1 MTLKHFIERP
11 VLASVISIVIVIAGL
26 IGLAT
31 LPVEQYPDIAPP
43 TVMVHASYPGA
54 SAETI
59 QKSVIVPLEQA
70 INGVEDMT
78 YMTSSAAVGSASV
91 TVYFRQG
98 INADMAAVN
107 VQNRISRATGQL
119 PSEVTQIGVTTM
131 KRQTSMVKIFSLYS
145 PDDSYDETFLSNYLK
160 INIEPRVLRIAGV
173 GEAFTLGADYS
184 MRIWLKPDVMAQ
196 YKLIPSDVTAALAE
210 QNIESATGT
219 LGENSQNTFQYTMKY
234 RGRLMTPEEFG
245 EIVLLAQPD
254 GTILHLSKTAA
265 HRDIPVLGVN
275 LGSLGFM
282 AELESKDLLRLR
294 DLCDGKYEIESHMM
308 LDVSVQRDGRVIYSN
323 LALNEALI
331 ARGNISRVIRLQIF
345 TEQGKLVDVAGDGV
359 IVASPT
365 GSTAYSLSAGGPVV
379 EPTARNFIVSPI
391 CAHSVHANA
400 YVLSP
405 ERVITV
411 QTEKNS
417 YTPVLLSVDGGRA
430 FSLRSGDSIEVRR
443 SKFDTKLVRLRKR
456 SFCEILQKKMLMG
469 GTSNEE

>member
-1 MTLKHFIERP
+1 MLRKVILCPNPYRDAQLRVAKEAKR
-11 VLASVISIVIVIAGL
+11 VLDEVGCPNVVCLPFRNQEPPEGYGL
-26 IGLAT
+26 
-31 LPVEQYPDIAPP
+31 
-43 TVMVHASYPGA
+43 
-54 SAETI
+54 
-59 QKSVIVPLEQA
+59 
-70 INGVEDMT
+70 
-78 YMTSSAAVGSASV
+78 
-91 TVYFRQG
+91 
-98 INADMAAVN
+98 
-107 VQNRISRATGQL
+107 
-119 PSEVTQIGVTTM
+119 
-131 KRQTSMVKIFSLYS
+131 
-145 PDDSYDETFLSNYLK
+145 
-160 INIEPRVLRIAGV
+160 NIEPLQQEIR
-173 GEAFTLGADYS
+173 GAD
-184 MRIWLKPDVMAQ
+184 MIIA
-196 YKLIPSDVTAALAE
+196 
-210 QNIESATGT
+210 
-219 LGENSQNTFQYTMKY
+219 
-234 RGRLMTPEEFG
+234 FG
-245 EIVLLAQPD
+245 GD

-282 AELESKDLLRLR
+282 AELESRELSQLR

-417 YTPVLLSVDGGRA
+417 YKPVLLSVDGGRA

-443 SKFDTKLVRLRKR
+443 SKFDTKLVRLSKR

>member
-1 MTLKHFIERP
+1 MLKKVILCPNPYRDAQLRVAKEAKR
-11 VLASVISIVIVIAGL
+11 VLDEVGCPNVVCLPFRNQEPPEGYGL
-26 IGLAT
+26 
-31 LPVEQYPDIAPP
+31 
-43 TVMVHASYPGA
+43 
-54 SAETI
+54 
-59 QKSVIVPLEQA
+59 
-70 INGVEDMT
+70 
-78 YMTSSAAVGSASV
+78 
-91 TVYFRQG
+91 
-98 INADMAAVN
+98 
-107 VQNRISRATGQL
+107 
-119 PSEVTQIGVTTM
+119 
-131 KRQTSMVKIFSLYS
+131 
-145 PDDSYDETFLSNYLK
+145 
-160 INIEPRVLRIAGV
+160 NIEPLQQEIR
-173 GEAFTLGADYS
+173 GAD
-184 MRIWLKPDVMAQ
+184 MIIA
-196 YKLIPSDVTAALAE
+196 
-210 QNIESATGT
+210 
-219 LGENSQNTFQYTMKY
+219 
-234 RGRLMTPEEFG
+234 FG
-245 EIVLLAQPD
+245 GD

-282 AELESKDLLRLR
+282 AELESKELSQLR

-417 YTPVLLSVDGGRA
+417 YKPVLLSVDGGRA

-443 SKFDTKLVRLRKR
+443 SKFDTKLVRLSKR

>member
-1 MTLKHFIERP
+1 MLRK
-11 VLASVISIVIVIAGL
+11 VILCPNPYRDAQLRVAKEAKRELDEVGCPNVVCLPFRNQEPPEGYGL
-26 IGLAT
+26 
-31 LPVEQYPDIAPP
+31 
-43 TVMVHASYPGA
+43 
-54 SAETI
+54 
-59 QKSVIVPLEQA
+59 
-70 INGVEDMT
+70 
-78 YMTSSAAVGSASV
+78 
-91 TVYFRQG
+91 
-98 INADMAAVN
+98 
-107 VQNRISRATGQL
+107 
-119 PSEVTQIGVTTM
+119 
-131 KRQTSMVKIFSLYS
+131 
-145 PDDSYDETFLSNYLK
+145 
-160 INIEPRVLRIAGV
+160 NIEPLQQEIR
-173 GEAFTLGADYS
+173 GAD
-184 MRIWLKPDVMAQ
+184 MIIA
-196 YKLIPSDVTAALAE
+196 
-210 QNIESATGT
+210 
-219 LGENSQNTFQYTMKY
+219 
-234 RGRLMTPEEFG
+234 FG
-245 EIVLLAQPD
+245 GD

-275 LGSLGFM
+275 LGSRGFM
-282 AELESKDLLRLR
+282 AELESKDLLCLR

-417 YTPVLLSVDGGRA
+417 YKPVLLSVDGGRA

-443 SKFDTKLVRLRKR
+443 SKFDTKLVRLSKR

>member
-1 MTLKHFIERP
+1 MLRKVILCPNPYRDAQLRVAKEAKR
-11 VLASVISIVIVIAGL
+11 VLDEVGCPNVVCLPFRNQEPPEGYGL
-26 IGLAT
+26 
-31 LPVEQYPDIAPP
+31 
-43 TVMVHASYPGA
+43 
-54 SAETI
+54 
-59 QKSVIVPLEQA
+59 
-70 INGVEDMT
+70 
-78 YMTSSAAVGSASV
+78 
-91 TVYFRQG
+91 
-98 INADMAAVN
+98 
-107 VQNRISRATGQL
+107 
-119 PSEVTQIGVTTM
+119 
-131 KRQTSMVKIFSLYS
+131 
-145 PDDSYDETFLSNYLK
+145 
-160 INIEPRVLRIAGV
+160 NIEPLQQEIR
-173 GEAFTLGADYS
+173 GAD
-184 MRIWLKPDVMAQ
+184 MIIA
-196 YKLIPSDVTAALAE
+196 
-210 QNIESATGT
+210 
-219 LGENSQNTFQYTMKY
+219 
-234 RGRLMTPEEFG
+234 FG
-245 EIVLLAQPD
+245 GD

-282 AELESKDLLRLR
+282 AELESKELSQLR

-417 YTPVLLSVDGGRA
+417 YKPVLLSVDGGRA

-443 SKFDTKLVRLRKR
+443 SIFDRKLVRLSKR

>member
-1 MTLKHFIERP
+1 MLRKVILCPNPYRDAQLRVAKEAKR
-11 VLASVISIVIVIAGL
+11 VLDEVGCPNVVCLPFRNQEPPEGYGL
-26 IGLAT
+26 
-31 LPVEQYPDIAPP
+31 
-43 TVMVHASYPGA
+43 
-54 SAETI
+54 
-59 QKSVIVPLEQA
+59 
-70 INGVEDMT
+70 
-78 YMTSSAAVGSASV
+78 
-91 TVYFRQG
+91 
-98 INADMAAVN
+98 
-107 VQNRISRATGQL
+107 
-119 PSEVTQIGVTTM
+119 
-131 KRQTSMVKIFSLYS
+131 
-145 PDDSYDETFLSNYLK
+145 
-160 INIEPRVLRIAGV
+160 NIEPLQQEIR
-173 GEAFTLGADYS
+173 GAD
-184 MRIWLKPDVMAQ
+184 MIIA
-196 YKLIPSDVTAALAE
+196 
-210 QNIESATGT
+210 
-219 LGENSQNTFQYTMKY
+219 
-234 RGRLMTPEEFG
+234 FG
-245 EIVLLAQPD
+245 GD

-265 HRDIPVLGVN
+265 YRDIPVLGVN

-282 AELESKDLLRLR
+282 AELESKELSQLR

-417 YTPVLLSVDGGRA
+417 YKPVLLSVDGGRA

-443 SKFDTKLVRLRKR
+443 SKFDTKLVRLSKR

>member
-1 MTLKHFIERP
+1 MLRKVILCPNPYRDAQLRVAKEAKR
-11 VLASVISIVIVIAGL
+11 VLDEVGCPNVVCLPFRNQEPPEGYGL
-26 IGLAT
+26 
-31 LPVEQYPDIAPP
+31 
-43 TVMVHASYPGA
+43 
-54 SAETI
+54 
-59 QKSVIVPLEQA
+59 
-70 INGVEDMT
+70 
-78 YMTSSAAVGSASV
+78 
-91 TVYFRQG
+91 
-98 INADMAAVN
+98 
-107 VQNRISRATGQL
+107 
-119 PSEVTQIGVTTM
+119 
-131 KRQTSMVKIFSLYS
+131 
-145 PDDSYDETFLSNYLK
+145 
-160 INIEPRVLRIAGV
+160 NIEPLQQEIR
-173 GEAFTLGADYS
+173 GAD
-184 MRIWLKPDVMAQ
+184 MIIA
-196 YKLIPSDVTAALAE
+196 
-210 QNIESATGT
+210 
-219 LGENSQNTFQYTMKY
+219 
-234 RGRLMTPEEFG
+234 FG
-245 EIVLLAQPD
+245 GD

-294 DLCDGKYEIESHMM
+294 
-308 LDVSVQRDGRVIYSN
+308 VQRDGRVIYSN

-417 YTPVLLSVDGGRA
+417 YKPVLLSVDGGRA

-443 SKFDTKLVRLRKR
+443 SKFDTKLVRLSKR

>member
-1 MTLKHFIERP
+1 MLRKVILCPNPYRDAQLRVAKEAKR
-11 VLASVISIVIVIAGL
+11 VLDEVGCPNVVCLPFRNQEPPEGYGL
-26 IGLAT
+26 
-31 LPVEQYPDIAPP
+31 
-43 TVMVHASYPGA
+43 
-54 SAETI
+54 
-59 QKSVIVPLEQA
+59 
-70 INGVEDMT
+70 
-78 YMTSSAAVGSASV
+78 
-91 TVYFRQG
+91 
-98 INADMAAVN
+98 
-107 VQNRISRATGQL
+107 
-119 PSEVTQIGVTTM
+119 
-131 KRQTSMVKIFSLYS
+131 
-145 PDDSYDETFLSNYLK
+145 
-160 INIEPRVLRIAGV
+160 NIEPLQQEIR
-173 GEAFTLGADYS
+173 GAD
-184 MRIWLKPDVMAQ
+184 MIIA
-196 YKLIPSDVTAALAE
+196 
-210 QNIESATGT
+210 
-219 LGENSQNTFQYTMKY
+219 
-234 RGRLMTPEEFG
+234 FG
-245 EIVLLAQPD
+245 GD

-282 AELESKDLLRLR
+282 AELESKDLSQLR

-417 YTPVLLSVDGGRA
+417 YKPVLLSVDGGRA

-443 SKFDTKLVRLRKR
+443 SKFDTKLVRLSKR

>member
-1 MTLKHFIERP
+1 MLKKVILCPNPYRDAQLRVAKEAKR
-11 VLASVISIVIVIAGL
+11 VLDEVGCPNVVCLPFRNQEPPEGYGL
-26 IGLAT
+26 
-31 LPVEQYPDIAPP
+31 
-43 TVMVHASYPGA
+43 
-54 SAETI
+54 
-59 QKSVIVPLEQA
+59 
-70 INGVEDMT
+70 
-78 YMTSSAAVGSASV
+78 
-91 TVYFRQG
+91 
-98 INADMAAVN
+98 
-107 VQNRISRATGQL
+107 
-119 PSEVTQIGVTTM
+119 
-131 KRQTSMVKIFSLYS
+131 
-145 PDDSYDETFLSNYLK
+145 
-160 INIEPRVLRIAGV
+160 NIEPLQQEIR
-173 GEAFTLGADYS
+173 GAD
-184 MRIWLKPDVMAQ
+184 MIIA
-196 YKLIPSDVTAALAE
+196 
-210 QNIESATGT
+210 
-219 LGENSQNTFQYTMKY
+219 
-234 RGRLMTPEEFG
+234 FG
-245 EIVLLAQPD
+245 GD

-282 AELESKDLLRLR
+282 AELESKELSQLR
-294 DLCDGKYEIESHMM
+294 DLCAGKYEIESHMM

-417 YTPVLLSVDGGRA
+417 YKPVLLSVDGGRA
-430 FSLRSGDSIEVRR
+430 FSLRSGDCIEVRR
-443 SKFDTKLVRLRKR
+443 SKFDTKLVRLSKR

>member
-1 MTLKHFIERP
+1 MLKKVILCPNPYRDAQLRVAKEAKR
-11 VLASVISIVIVIAGL
+11 VLDEVGCPNVVCLPFRNQEPPEGYGL
-26 IGLAT
+26 
-31 LPVEQYPDIAPP
+31 
-43 TVMVHASYPGA
+43 
-54 SAETI
+54 
-59 QKSVIVPLEQA
+59 
-70 INGVEDMT
+70 
-78 YMTSSAAVGSASV
+78 
-91 TVYFRQG
+91 
-98 INADMAAVN
+98 
-107 VQNRISRATGQL
+107 
-119 PSEVTQIGVTTM
+119 
-131 KRQTSMVKIFSLYS
+131 
-145 PDDSYDETFLSNYLK
+145 
-160 INIEPRVLRIAGV
+160 NIEPLQQEIR
-173 GEAFTLGADYS
+173 GAD
-184 MRIWLKPDVMAQ
+184 MIIA
-196 YKLIPSDVTAALAE
+196 
-210 QNIESATGT
+210 
-219 LGENSQNTFQYTMKY
+219 
-234 RGRLMTPEEFG
+234 FG
-245 EIVLLAQPD
+245 GD

-282 AELESKDLLRLR
+282 AELESKDLSSLR

-308 LDVSVQRDGRVIYSN
+308 LDVNVQRDGRSIYSN

-417 YTPVLLSVDGGRA
+417 YKPVLLSVDGGRA

-443 SKFDTKLVRLRKR
+443 SKFDTKLVRLSKR

>member
-1 MTLKHFIERP
+1 MLRKVILCPNPYRDAQLRVAKEAKR
-11 VLASVISIVIVIAGL
+11 VLDEVGCPNVVCLPFRNQEPPEGYGL
-26 IGLAT
+26 
-31 LPVEQYPDIAPP
+31 
-43 TVMVHASYPGA
+43 
-54 SAETI
+54 
-59 QKSVIVPLEQA
+59 
-70 INGVEDMT
+70 
-78 YMTSSAAVGSASV
+78 
-91 TVYFRQG
+91 
-98 INADMAAVN
+98 
-107 VQNRISRATGQL
+107 
-119 PSEVTQIGVTTM
+119 
-131 KRQTSMVKIFSLYS
+131 
-145 PDDSYDETFLSNYLK
+145 
-160 INIEPRVLRIAGV
+160 NIEPLQQEIR
-173 GEAFTLGADYS
+173 GAD
-184 MRIWLKPDVMAQ
+184 MIIA
-196 YKLIPSDVTAALAE
+196 
-210 QNIESATGT
+210 
-219 LGENSQNTFQYTMKY
+219 
-234 RGRLMTPEEFG
+234 FG
-245 EIVLLAQPD
+245 GD

-282 AELESKDLLRLR
+282 AELESKDLSRLR
-294 DLCDGKYEIESHMM
+294 DLCDGKYEIESPMM

-417 YTPVLLSVDGGRA
+417 YKPVLLSVDGGRA

-443 SKFDTKLVRLRKR
+443 SKFDTKLVRLSKR